1 MRNHTLNRAADL
13 RRTGADNQRM
23 IARYLK
29 ARHADLKP
37 DDVASN
43 GYQGLWCK
51 KCGAVG
57 AGVLKKVKDATCECV
72 KGSAPSKSIRQA
84 AVHFTVLDKA
94 GNTVAKGCS
103 ATPRYSAQ
111 STDKQPLTMNPQH
124 VGCGNCRNRIQ
135 AAMRLND

>member
-1 MRNHTLNRAADL
+1 MRNHRLNRAADL
-13 RRTGADNQRM
+13 RRTGADNQHM

-43 GYQGLWCK
+43 GYEGLWCK

-57 AGVLKKVKDATCECV
+57 AGHFIIKNATCECV
-72 KGSAPSKSIRQA
+72 KDSAPSKSIRRA
-84 AVHFTVLDKA
+84 SVHFTVLDKA